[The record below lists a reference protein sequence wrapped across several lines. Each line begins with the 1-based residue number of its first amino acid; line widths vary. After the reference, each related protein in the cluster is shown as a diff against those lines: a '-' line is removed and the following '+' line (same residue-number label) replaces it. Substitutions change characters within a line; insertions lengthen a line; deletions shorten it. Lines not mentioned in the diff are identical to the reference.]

1 MCGLGWRDYVIL
13 EVLKCAKGLR
23 WNGIGLEFLW
33 GIAGVRGSVC
43 YGLVYSWPTTERR
56 KASLLCLDHSPK
68 YTGTP
73 YTTGAAPLRYRR

>member
-1 MCGLGWRDYVIL
+1 V
-13 EVLKCAKGLR
+13 VLLD
-23 WNGIGLEFLW
+23 WNFYGGR
-33 GIAGVRGSVC
+33 AGVRSLGSM
-43 YGLVYSWPTTERR
+43 VYSSWPTTERR